1 MMKISVKSMDAVSKS
16 PMSLTKEIVIKRP
29 IPDSKTFE
37 EEPTSVVSFRFELI
51 LRFRK

>member
-1 MMKISVKSMDAVSKS
+1 MKISVKSMDAVSKS

-37 EEPTSVVSFRFELI
+37 EEPTSVEVIEKNLDEIFT
-51 LRFRK
+51 K